1 MASVDRVHAVNPVGL
16 SAALPPVRV
25 TPDQD
30 KQHHKHQEKPEEQVD
45 SLELHE
51 ETVDPEITPNL
62 TLVHYDG
69 LDLSA

>member
-25 TPDQD
+25 TPDRD
-30 KQHHKHQEKPEEQVD
+30 THHHHHQEKPEEQVD
-45 SLELHE
+45 TLELHE
-51 ETVDPEITPNL
+51 ETVEPEIPVSL
-62 TLVHYDG
+62 TLVEYDG